1 MICMGAVV
9 GYSVCFS
16 LKDCFLSFISKSWL
30 VDGRPT
36 IVLCLLV

>member
-9 GYSVCFS
+9 GYSVCFG
-16 LKDCFLSFISKSWL
+16 LKDFFLSFTSKSSF